1 MLTTSEHTFM
11 NMLNNSHYSQP
22 KRCGLAGFT
31 HWQCSLA
38 AAVTTSKHTQA
49 NITAETA
56 T

>member
-1 MLTTSEHTFM
+1 M
-11 NMLNNSHYSQP
+11 NMLNNSRYWQP
-22 KRCGLAGFT
+22 KPAMPRGLAGFA
-31 HWQCSLA
+31 HWHCSLA